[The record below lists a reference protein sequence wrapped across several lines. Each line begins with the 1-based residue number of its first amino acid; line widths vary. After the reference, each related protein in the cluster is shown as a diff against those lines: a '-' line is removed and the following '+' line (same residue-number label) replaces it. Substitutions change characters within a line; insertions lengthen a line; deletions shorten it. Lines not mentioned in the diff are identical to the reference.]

1 MIGIKEIYEIA
12 CCIKKLVEE
21 NDELKYENQKL
32 RLVEKKYGDFLSS
45 RPQEINESAGNIYR
59 RPPFIR
65 PYD

>member
-1 MIGIKEIYEIA
+1 MVGIKEIYEIA

-32 RLVEKKYGDFLSS
+32 RQVEKEHRDFLSS
-45 RPQEINESAGNIYR
+45 KTTRDNESAGNTYR
-59 RPPFIR
+59 RPPFII